1 MSTAEE
7 RGLVRI
13 DYQGT
18 CHRCGW
24 AGAIG
29 KVRRRDRKALKV
41 DRRYRWLCQECTD
54 DLLRMQESTES
65 TPAVGAGRPKP
76 ARHRRVA

>member
-7 RGLVRI
+7 RGLLRL
-13 DYQGT
+13 DHQGV

-29 KVRRRDRKALKV
+29 KVRRRDRKVLKV
-41 DRRYRWLCQECTD
+41 GRQYRWLCQECTD

-65 TPAVGAGRPKP
+65 APAAGAGRLKP

>member
-7 RGLVRI
+7 RGPVGV
-13 DYQGT
+13 DHQCV

-29 KVRRRDRKALKV
+29 KVRRHDRKVLKV
-41 DRRYRWLCQECTD
+41 GRPYRWLCQECTD
-54 DLLRMQESTES
+54 DLLRVQESTGS
-65 TPAVGAGRPKP
+65 SPAAGAGRPTA
-76 ARHRRVA
+76 ARRRRVA